1 MKVLIAFESRGGR
14 TRRAATA
21 IADACRADS
30 HDVTLLPLAQVGP
43 DEVEQCDVAAIGSW
57 VEGFILFAVKPAR
70 AAARWLDQAPSLAGK
85 RVGVFVTYAVNPRG
99 SLGLLRRGVEARGG
113 KVVAE
118 HSSRRQDPEA
128 GAADFAH
135 RLLTAAR

>member
-1 MKVLIAFESRGGR
+1 VKVLVAYESRSGR
-14 TRRAATA
+14 TQRAASA
-21 IADACRADS
+21 VADACRADGQE
-30 HDVTLLPLAQVGP
+30 VTVLPLAEVGQ

-57 VEGFILFAVKPAR
+57 VEGFVLFAVKPAR
-70 AAARWLDQAPSLAGK
+70 AATRWLDQAPSLAGK
-85 RVGVFVTYAVNPRG
+85 PVGVFVTYAVNPRA

-135 RLLTAAR
+135 RLLAAAG